1 MSSNQ
6 KKKVVK
12 YRRPLNLNIGM
23 LIFGFI
29 FVYILISVITY
40 FRTEHIVSYEVNS
53 GSLSTSNTYTGI
65 AIREEKIVTSGGN
78 GYVNYFAREGEKI
91 GTNRLVYTID
101 SSGKL
106 AEMMASSRENNQLT
120 QENLLSL
127 RQECISFTAAFSQL
141 QFESAYSFKYS
152 MEGSVLQLASTNT
165 LENIGSLNSSG
176 VSNSV
181 QMYYAAESGIVVY
194 SVDGYEELTPEQV
207 SAEVFDKNT
216 YQKKMLLANELLEQ
230 GNEVYKLCTSEN
242 WSIVIPLSDTQ
253 AEQLME
259 ESYVKVRFLKNQ
271 TESWAQFSILN
282 NADGKYG
289 LLNFNNSMIN
299 FCTERFLDIELIVEE
314 ENGLKIPVSSIVEKE
329 FYLIPLDYVITEDDG
344 KSKCV
349 FRQVYTENGG
359 LEWSKV
365 TVSVYAEVDDYAYI
379 SEDILQGGDV
389 LQKADSSEEET
400 VSKRGTL
407 IGVYNIDKG
416 YADFRQIT
424 ILYQNDDYA
433 IVKSNT
439 TYGLREYDHIV
450 LDASAVSDD
459 DFMK

>member
-29 FVYILISVITY
+29 FVYILISVVTY
-40 FRTEHIVSYEVNS
+40 FRTEHIVGYEVNS

-65 AIREEKIVTSGGN
+65 AIREEKIITSGGN

-91 GTNRLVYTID
+91 GANRLVYTID

-106 AEMMASSRENNQLT
+106 ADMMAASDESNSLT
-120 QENLLSL
+120 EENLLSL
-127 RQECISFTAAFSQL
+127 RQECISFTAGFSPL

-165 LENIGSLNSSG
+165 LENIGNLNGNG
-176 VSNSV
+176 VSDSV
-181 QMYYAAESGIVVY
+181 QMYYAAESGIVLY
-194 SVDGYEELTPEQV
+194 SVDGYEDLTPEQV
-207 SAEVFDKNT
+207 TAEVFDKNT

-242 WSIVIPLSDTQ
+242 WSIVIPLSDAQ
-253 AEQLME
+253 ADQLME

-271 TESWAQFSILN
+271 TESWAEFSILN
-282 NADGKYG
+282 NADGRYG
-289 LLNFNNSMIN
+289 LLQFNNSMIN

-314 ENGLKIPVSSIVEKE
+314 ESGLKIPVSSIVEKE
-329 FYLIPLDYVITEDDG
+329 FYLIPSDYVITEDNG

-349 FRQVYTENGG
+349 FRQIYTENGG

-365 TVSVYAEVDDYAYI
+365 TVSVYAEADGYAYI

-389 LQKADSSEEET
+389 LQKADSSAEET

-424 ILYQNDDYA
+424 IMYQNDDYA

>member
-106 AEMMASSRENNQLT
+106 AEMMASSGENNQLT

-165 LENIGSLNSSG
+165 LESIGSLNSSG
-176 VSNSV
+176 VSDSV

-242 WSIVIPLSDTQ
+242 WSIVIPLSDAQ

-365 TVSVYAEVDDYAYI
+365 TVSVYAEIDDYAYI